1 MNTGRIVQVVGPVVD
16 IEFPPKSMPAIL
28 NAIKIDGTTDDG
40 KVKIHLTCEVM
51 QHIGYNVVRA
61 VAMSSTDGL
70 VRGMEAVDT
79 GAPISVPVG
88 PGTLGRIFNV
98 LGETVDHDERK
109 VDAADYWPI
118 HRPAPTFDQ
127 QATTTK
133 ILETGIKVVDLIA
146 PYALGG
152 KIGLFGGAGVGK
164 TVIIMELI
172 HNIATAHGGYSVFA
186 GVGER
191 TREGNDLWCE
201 MKESGVID
209 KTALVY
215 GQMNEPPGARMR
227 VGLTGLTMAE
237 YFRDVGGQDVLL
249 FVDNIFRFMKH
260 IYNVFVLKGRDLTE
274 EEIDALTLPFED
286 FDENMQYVPVEAE
299 EVIAGYKTVFEN
311 YVKLLNNNGK
321 PVYNDAK
328 GKPITIWMKLLR
340 FVKNDGKWRAVVGS
354 KSSFGDLGF
363 PTFINDGVI
372 ELYKEQSAPSLHI
385 DPYKES
391 IVYQKSAEQAKQPNV
406 AMPGVGVMPGVQTAA
421 PINPV
426 SGFNGGRDFSPF
438 GGGNDAAGAFVNPT
452 EDLPF

>member
-1 MNTGRIVQVVGPVVD
+1 
-16 IEFPPKSMPAIL
+16 
-28 NAIKIDGTTDDG
+28 
-40 KVKIHLTCEVM
+40 
-51 QHIGYNVVRA
+51 
-61 VAMSSTDGL
+61 
-70 VRGMEAVDT
+70 
-79 GAPISVPVG
+79 
-88 PGTLGRIFNV
+88 
-98 LGETVDHDERK
+98 
-109 VDAADYWPI
+109 
-118 HRPAPTFDQ
+118 
-127 QATTTK
+127 
-133 ILETGIKVVDLIA
+133 
-146 PYALGG
+146 
-152 KIGLFGGAGVGK
+152 
-164 TVIIMELI
+164 
-172 HNIATAHGGYSVFA
+172 
-186 GVGER
+186 
-191 TREGNDLWCE
+191 
-201 MKESGVID
+201 
-209 KTALVY
+209 
-215 GQMNEPPGARMR
+215 
-227 VGLTGLTMAE
+227 
-237 YFRDVGGQDVLL
+237 
-249 FVDNIFRFMKH
+249 MKH

-406 AMPGVGVMPGVQTAA
+406 AMPGVGVMPGVQTAT

-426 SGFNGGRDFSPF
+426 SGFNGGGDFSPF
-438 GGGNDAAGAFVNPT
+438 GGGNDADGAFVNPT